1 MMVHHDQDLSMKIT
15 TRESMDKKL
24 DNDYDAFVLAL
35 TLAITAESDE
45 RYEQVV
51 PMLES
56 LGQNFDAATIERAKK
71 ESIERVKELDA
82 LNE

>member
-1 MMVHHDQDLSMKIT
+1 
-15 TRESMDKKL
+15 MDKKL

-35 TLAITAESDE
+35 TLAITAESDD

-56 LGQNFDAATIERAKK
+56 LGRNFDAATIERAKK

>member
-1 MMVHHDQDLSMKIT
+1 
-15 TRESMDKKL
+15 MDKKL

-45 RYEQVV
+45 RYEKVV

-56 LGQNFDAATIERAKK
+56 LGRNFDEATIERAKK

>member
-1 MMVHHDQDLSMKIT
+1 
-15 TRESMDKKL
+15 MDKRL

-56 LGQNFDAATIERAKK
+56 LGRNFDEATIERAKK

>member
-1 MMVHHDQDLSMKIT
+1 
-15 TRESMDKKL
+15 MDKKL

-56 LGQNFDAATIERAKK
+56 LGRNFDEATIERAKK
-71 ESIERVKELDA
+71 ESIERVKELDS

>member
-1 MMVHHDQDLSMKIT
+1 
-15 TRESMDKKL
+15 MDKKL

-45 RYEQVV
+45 RYEKVV

-56 LGQNFDAATIERAKK
+56 LGRNFDEATIERAKK
-71 ESIERVKELDA
+71 ETIERVKELDA

>member
-1 MMVHHDQDLSMKIT
+1 
-15 TRESMDKKL
+15 MDKRL

-45 RYEQVV
+45 RYEQVE

-56 LGQNFDAATIERAKK
+56 LGRNFDEATIERAKK

-82 LNE
+82 LN

>member
-1 MMVHHDQDLSMKIT
+1 MN
-15 TRESMDKKL
+15 EKL

-51 PMLES
+51 PLLES
-56 LGQNFDAATIERAKK
+56 LGRNFDEATIERAKK

-82 LNE
+82 LR

>member
-1 MMVHHDQDLSMKIT
+1 
-15 TRESMDKKL
+15 MDKKL

-45 RYEQVV
+45 RYEKVV

-56 LGQNFDAATIERAKK
+56 LGRNFDEATIERAKK
-71 ESIERVKELDA
+71 ESMERVKELDA

>member
-1 MMVHHDQDLSMKIT
+1 
-15 TRESMDKKL
+15 MDKKL

-45 RYEQVV
+45 RYEKVV

-56 LGQNFDAATIERAKK
+56 LGRNFDEATVERAKK

>member
-1 MMVHHDQDLSMKIT
+1 
-15 TRESMDKKL
+15 MDKKL

-56 LGQNFDAATIERAKK
+56 LGRNFDEATIERAKK

>member
-1 MMVHHDQDLSMKIT
+1 
-15 TRESMDKKL
+15 MDKKL

-45 RYEQVV
+45 RYAQVV

-56 LGQNFDAATIERAKK
+56 LGRNFDEATIERAKK

-82 LNE
+82 LK

>member
-1 MMVHHDQDLSMKIT
+1 MRAWAWKTS
-15 TRESMDKKL
+15 TRECMDKKL

-45 RYEQVV
+45 RYEKVV

-56 LGQNFDAATIERAKK
+56 LGRNFDEATIERAKK

>member
-1 MMVHHDQDLSMKIT
+1 MATSKQEQGMED
-15 TRESMDKKL
+15 DKDAGLNEKL

-45 RYEQVV
+45 KYAKVV
-51 PMLES
+51 PMLE
-56 LGQNFDAATIERAKK
+56 LLRRNFDEATIERAKK

-82 LNE
+82 LR